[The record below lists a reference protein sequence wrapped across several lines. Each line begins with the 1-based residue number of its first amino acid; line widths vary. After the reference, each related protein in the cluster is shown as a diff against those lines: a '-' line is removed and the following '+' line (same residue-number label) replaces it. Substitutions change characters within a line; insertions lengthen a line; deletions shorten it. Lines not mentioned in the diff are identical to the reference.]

1 MFDKI
6 KKLQAEKK
14 EYRRHM
20 ERVRQLPEEYRFVFE
35 KMQAYMWSF
44 AGGDGRDMLKTQYE
58 LLELFEE
65 GAARGKA
72 VLDLTGKDVAG
83 FCQQLIQG
91 NRLWLD
97 GRRERL
103 NRQLEKQGK
112 GNICEFCG
120 NKKRP

>member
-1 MFDKI
+1 MFDRI
-6 KKLQAEKK
+6 KKLQEEKQ

-20 ERVRQLPEEYRFVFE
+20 ERVRRLPEEYRFVFE

-44 AGGDGRDMLKTQYE
+44 AGGDGRNMLKTQYE

-65 GAARGKA
+65 GAARGKS

-83 FCQQLIQG
+83 FCEQLIQG

-103 NRQLEKQGK
+103 NRQM
-112 GNICEFCG
+112 
-120 NKKRP
+120 KKIWMQ